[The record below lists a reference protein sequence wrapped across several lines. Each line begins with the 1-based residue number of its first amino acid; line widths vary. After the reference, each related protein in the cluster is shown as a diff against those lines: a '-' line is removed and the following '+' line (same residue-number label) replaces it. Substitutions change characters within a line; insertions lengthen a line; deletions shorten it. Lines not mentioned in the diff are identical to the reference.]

1 MGRRII
7 RTQVQGNNSDENN
20 KNSYV
25 NELFTNLFK
34 YIPVEII
41 SAWIAIKGMIKGA
54 NPVNTENTHV
64 LTTNNLFL
72 LWSLFVIFT
81 GLTAFYIYKQISK
94 EITSSDK
101 LKEDDY
107 IQIIISTIAF
117 VVWVFATEEPFS
129 SLSFYQ
135 PIYGSIILIL
145 FNLIVPLIYTK
156 K

>member
-7 RTQVQGNNSDENN
+7 RTQLQGNNSDENN

-41 SAWIAIKGMIKGA
+41 SAWIAMKGMIKGA

>member
-1 MGRRII
+1 M
-7 RTQVQGNNSDENN
+7 
-20 KNSYV
+20 
-25 NELFTNLFK
+25 
-34 YIPVEII
+34 
-41 SAWIAIKGMIKGA
+41 
-54 NPVNTENTHV
+54 
-64 LTTNNLFL
+64 
-72 LWSLFVIFT
+72 WSLFVIFT

>member
-7 RTQVQGNNSDENN
+7 RTQLQGNNSDENN